1 MNTVPKLRLQKIA
14 EELGGTVVYV
24 TCSDKT
30 TTHQKI
36 VIDYGHQKKTK
47 RLALDMAARWIDNLT
62 KLYVSYI
69 ICKETLRSVS

>member
-1 MNTVPKLRLQKIA
+1 MEIPIFQIDAFSDQPFSGNPAAICPLQEWLPDEILQKIA

-47 RLALDMAARWIDNLT
+47 
-62 KLYVSYI
+62 
-69 ICKETLRSVS
+69 